1 MGGRQPIF
9 AKGSLRRD
17 YPYAKGNGKV
27 GSKAFEAQLRGS
39 VLKCGSKKL
48 WNSLFPL
55 SSGCR
60 QGGRSRSEPLTL
72 ERPSA
77 SPSRSSGSRKRCS
90 GEGTSP
96 PSGDADQRSILKAPF
111 LSKGK
116 EKLCNSSKGEDK
128 AGFKGF
134 AGFPHCGS
142 SVAVFPSYPVTRE
155 KGLNSVGSSGM
166 MVVEDLESFSI
177 SFPRN
182 LELYMKFFPKKM
194 TMGAFCLGSVGNPNR
209 DVAVSQLASL
219 NHLSESFKSFKP
231 NLGSPLGAPN
241 PVTVSQ
247 GVAESP
253 SMGGFQIEGLSSS
266 RMAKV
271 CEVLSYLD
279 IKVYSRRKNRF
290 YTDS

>member
-72 ERPSA
+72 ERPSLASDDLPKEDSFKAQTQIERSFSA

-166 MVVEDLESFSI
+166 MVVEDLEVSSYQHSQSFV
-177 SFPRN
+177 
-182 LELYMKFFPKKM
+182 FFYPSLW
-194 TMGAFCLGSVGNPNR
+194 LGSSTP
-209 DVAVSQLASL
+209 
-219 NHLSESFKSFKP
+219 ESFCSR
-231 NLGSPLGAPN
+231 
-241 PVTVSQ
+241 
-247 GVAESP
+247 
-253 SMGGFQIEGLSSS
+253 SS
-266 RMAKV
+266 
-271 CEVLSYLD
+271 
-279 IKVYSRRKNRF
+279 
-290 YTDS
+290 